1 LVEGGALLDRTCIPK
16 TDAGP
21 DIDIGRGKAVDRDY
35 IADCAIRWRTIIRKT
50 PYCTANAASLAP
62 TAPTETN
69 HAQVAKSKRSA
80 MTRLA
85 RRSAARRAAQA
96 QPAVYSEIA
105 SENWLRKA
113 A

>member
-1 LVEGGALLDRTCIPK
+1 MIRPSWHSHSQRAEIELRYA
-16 TDAGP
+16 
-21 DIDIGRGKAVDRDY
+21 
-35 IADCAIRWRTIIRKT
+35 ADCVIRWRTIIRKT
-50 PYCTANAASLAP
+50 PYCSANATSLAP

-69 HAQVAKSKRSA
+69 YAQVAKSKRSA

-85 RRSAARRAAQA
+85 RPSAARRAAQA

>member
-1 LVEGGALLDRTCIPK
+1 MLEVALT
-16 TDAGP
+16 
-21 DIDIGRGKAVDRDY
+21 RDY
-35 IADCAIRWRTIIRKT
+35 VADCAIRWRMIVRKT
-50 PYCTANAASLAP
+50 PYCSANAASLAP
-62 TAPTETN
+62 TEPKEMN

>member
-1 LVEGGALLDRTCIPK
+1 MPNCIPK
-16 TDAGP
+16 P
-21 DIDIGRGKAVDRDY
+21 MGRGKAVAHEVFA

-50 PYCTANAASLAP
+50 PYCSANATSLAP

-69 HAQVAKSKRSA
+69 YAQVAKSKGSA

-85 RRSAARRAAQA
+85 RPSAARRAAQA